1 MDRIENIDFCIRYL
15 LEQNRTQADIPATL
29 PEKQRL
35 LRALM
40 NVTEVESRANSS
52 ALPRCSNVTEGNV
65 WEPQPLSEEFLHA
78 QDAELQAQL
87 QEKGIIDCDN
97 ATMLECESKLSLWQ
111 GDITRLRVDAIVN
124 AANSQM
130 MGCWHPLHACIDNC
144 IHSAAG
150 LQLRAECAEA
160 MSGAECPPVHPEYTM
175 GGTTYRHAFTSETLI
190 TKAYNLPCRYVLH
203 TVGPIIPNGVPT
215 RKQEEQLADCYRNC
229 LGLAEANG
237 CRSIAFCCISTGE
250 FHFPNRRAAEIAIA
264 TVKEYTTSYALTHSH
279 NNALTVVFN
288 VFKDID
294 YDIYRELLAAR

>member
-1 MDRIENIDFCIRYL
+1 MDRIENIDYCIRYL
-15 LEQNRTQADIPATL
+15 LEIEKSKLKIETGIPNDL
-29 PEKQRL
+29 QGKQRL

-40 NVTEVESRANSS
+40 NV
-52 ALPRCSNVTEGNV
+52 
-65 WEPQPLSEEFLHA
+65 WEPQSLSDEFLQA

-87 QEKGIIDCDN
+87 QDKGVVS
-97 ATMLECESKLSLWQ
+97 LEDIAASADTPLLWQ

-175 GGTTYRHAFTSETLI
+175 GGTTYRHAFTSEALI
-190 TKAYNLPCRYVLH
+190 TEAYNLPCRHVLH

-215 RKQEEQLADCYRNC
+215 RKQEEQLANCYRNC

-264 TVKEYTTSYALTHSH
+264 TVKEYTLAHPY
-279 NNALTVVFN
+279 NNTIVVFN

>member
-40 NVTEVESRANSS
+40 NV
-52 ALPRCSNVTEGNV
+52 

-87 QEKGIIDCDN
+87 QEKGVVS
-97 ATMLECESKLSLWQ
+97 LEDIAASADTPLLWQ

-124 AANSQM
+124 ASNSQM

-190 TKAYNLPCRYVLH
+190 TEAYNLPCRHVLH

-215 RKQEEQLADCYRNC
+215 KEQEAQLANCYRNC
-229 LGLAEANG
+229 LGLAGSNG
-237 CRSIAFCCISTGE
+237 CHSIAFCCISTGE
-250 FHFPNRRAAEIAIA
+250 FRFPNRRAAEIAVE
-264 TVKEYTTSYALTHSH
+264 TVKAFQCGR
-279 NNALTVVFN
+279 NARAPRVVFN

-294 YDIYRELLAAR
+294 YDIYSQLLGKD

>member
-1 MDRIENIDFCIRYL
+1 MDRIENIDYCIRYL

-40 NVTEVESRANSS
+40 NVTEVESRANSF

-65 WEPQPLSEEFLHA
+65 WEPQPLSDEFLQA

-97 ATMLECESKLSLWQ
+97 ASMLECESKLSLWQ
-111 GDITRLRVDAIVN
+111 GDITRLKVDAIVN
-124 AANSQM
+124 AANSQGL
-130 MGCWHPLHACIDNC
+130 GCWHPLHACIDNA

-150 LQLRAECAEA
+150 LQLRQECDNVLRGGEIATGEA
-160 MSGAECPPVHPEYTM
+160 I
-175 GGTTYRHAFTSETLI
+175 I
-190 TKAYNLPCRYVLH
+190 TRAYNLPCRYVLH

-215 RKQEEQLADCYRNC
+215 KEQEAQLADCYRNC

-250 FHFPNRRAAEIAIA
+250 FHFPNRRAAEIAVA

>member
-1 MDRIENIDFCIRYL
+1 MDRIENIDYCIRYL
-15 LEQNRTQADIPATL
+15 LEHNRTQADIPATL

-97 ATMLECESKLSLWQ
+97 ASMLEYESKLSLWQ
-111 GDITRLRVDAIVN
+111 GDITRLKVDAIVN
-124 AANSQM
+124 AANSQGL
-130 MGCWHPLHACIDNC
+130 GCWHPLHACIDNA

-150 LQLRAECAEA
+150 LQLRQECDNVLRGGEIATGEA
-160 MSGAECPPVHPEYTM
+160 I
-175 GGTTYRHAFTSETLI
+175 I
-190 TKAYNLPCRYVLH
+190 TRGYNLPAKYVIH
-203 TVGPIIPNGVPT
+203 TVGPIVPT
-215 RKQEEQLADCYRNC
+215 GIPTMEQELQLADCYRNC
-229 LGLAEANG
+229 LALAEANG

-250 FHFPNRRAAEIAIA
+250 FHFPNRRAAEIAVD
-264 TVKEYTTSYALTHSH
+264 TVKEYTTSYTLTHSH

>member
-15 LEQNRTQADIPATL
+15 LEHNRTQADIPASL

-65 WEPQPLSEEFLHA
+65 WEPQPLSEAFLHA

-111 GDITRLRVDAIVN
+111 GDITRLKVDAIVN
-124 AANSQM
+124 AANSQGL
-130 MGCWHPLHACIDNC
+130 GCWHPLHACIDNA

-150 LQLRAECAEA
+150 LQLRQECDNILRGGEIATGEA
-160 MSGAECPPVHPEYTM
+160 I
-175 GGTTYRHAFTSETLI
+175 I
-190 TKAYNLPCRYVLH
+190 TRGYNLPAKYVIH
-203 TVGPIIPNGVPT
+203 TVGPIIPDGMPT
-215 RKQEEQLADCYRNC
+215 SKQEEQLADCYRNC

-250 FHFPNRRAAEIAIA
+250 FHFPNRRAAEIAVD
-264 TVKEYTTSYALTHSH
+264 TVREYTTSYALTHSH

>member
-1 MDRIENIDFCIRYL
+1 MNRIENIDFCIRYL

-40 NVTEVESRANSS
+40 NV
-52 ALPRCSNVTEGNV
+52 

-87 QEKGIIDCDN
+87 QDKGVVS
-97 ATMLECESKLSLWQ
+97 LEDIAASADTPLLWQ

-160 MSGAECPPVHPEYTM
+160 MSGAECPPMHPEYTM

-190 TKAYNLPCRYVLH
+190 TEAYNLPCRHVLH
-203 TVGPIIPNGVPT
+203 TVGPTIPNGVPT
-215 RKQEEQLADCYRNC
+215 KEQEAQLANCYRNC
-229 LGLAEANG
+229 LGLAGSNG

-250 FHFPNRRAAEIAIA
+250 FHFPNRRAAEIAVA
-264 TVKEYTTSYALTHSH
+264 TVKAFQCGRD
-279 NNALTVVFN
+279 ARAPRVVFN

-294 YDIYRELLAAR
+294 YDIYSELLGEN

>member
-1 MDRIENIDFCIRYL
+1 MDRIENIDYCIRYL

-40 NVTEVESRANSS
+40 NVTEVESRANSF
-52 ALPRCSNVTEGNV
+52 ALPRCSNVTEGNI
-65 WEPQPLSEEFLHA
+65 WKPQPLSEEFLHA

-97 ATMLECESKLSLWQ
+97 ASMLECESKLSLWQ
-111 GDITRLRVDAIVN
+111 GDITQLKVDAIVN
-124 AANSQM
+124 AANRQGL
-130 MGCWHPLHACIDNC
+130 GCWHPLHACIDNA

-150 LQLRAECAEA
+150 LQLRQECDNVLRGGEIATGEA
-160 MSGAECPPVHPEYTM
+160 I
-175 GGTTYRHAFTSETLI
+175 I
-190 TKAYNLPCRYVLH
+190 THGYNLPAKYVIH
-203 TVGPIIPNGVPT
+203 TVGPIIPDGVPT

-250 FHFPNRRAAEIAIA
+250 FHFPNRRAAEIAVD